1 MSQKQSR
8 NNSEKPV
15 ADKKRKPARNQDQR
29 QDDKPKNRPAR
40 GQDQKHEAR
49 RDQKH
54 EQRRDLKNE
63 QRRDRKHEPRRDQKH
78 GQKPDQLQEQNEN
91 QDYII
96 GKNPV
101 IEALKSERDINKI
114 LIAEG
119 SQSGQMQQVIGMAKE
134 ANVIVQ
140 FVPKKKI
147 DHLADGNHQGVIAQ
161 VAAYEYAEI
170 DDLFAAAEKKNEA
183 PFFLLLDEIEDPHN
197 LGSIMRT
204 ADASGAHGII
214 IPKRRAV
221 GLTTTVAKLSTGA
234 IEYIPVARVTNMA
247 QTIDELK
254 ERGVWI
260 AGTDASAK
268 QDFRQI
274 DGTLP
279 LGLVI
284 GSEGKGMGR
293 LIRDKCD
300 FLLSLPMVGHVTSLN
315 ASVAAALLMYEV
327 HRKRHPL
334 GE

>member
-1 MSQKQSR
+1 MS
-8 NNSEKPV
+8 
-15 ADKKRKPARNQDQR
+15 
-29 QDDKPKNRPAR
+29 
-40 GQDQKHEAR
+40 
-49 RDQKH
+49 
-54 EQRRDLKNE
+54 
-63 QRRDRKHEPRRDQKH
+63 
-78 GQKPDQLQEQNEN
+78 

-101 IEALKSERDINKI
+101 IEALKSDRDVNKV

-119 SQSGQMQQVIGMAKE
+119 SQKGQMQQVIGLAKE
-134 ANVIVQ
+134 KNVMVQ

-147 DHLADGNHQGVIAQ
+147 DGLVEGNHQGVIAQ
-161 VAAYEYAEI
+161 VAAYQYAEL
-170 DDLFAAAEKKNEA
+170 DDLFSRAEKRNEA

-204 ADASGAHGII
+204 ADAVGAHGII

-221 GLTTTVAKLSTGA
+221 GLTATVAKASTGA
-234 IEYIPVARVTNMA
+234 IEYIPVVRVTNMSR
-247 QTIDELK
+247 TIDELK

-260 AGTDASAK
+260 AGTDAK
-268 QDFRQI
+268 GKEDFREF

-293 LIRDKCD
+293 LIKDKCD
-300 FLLSLPMVGHVTSLN
+300 FLIRLPMKGKVTSLN

-327 HRKRHPL
+327 YRKRYPL
-334 GE
+334 G

>member
-1 MSQKQSR
+1 MSQNRNQKPNRNQKQDE
-8 NNSEKPV
+8 NN
-15 ADKKRKPARNQDQR
+15 RKPNRNRNQNQDENNQKPNRNQKQNDNNQKPNQNQNSKRTLNHNLKEDQI
-29 QDDKPKNRPAR
+29 
-40 GQDQKHEAR
+40 QDQSI
-49 RDQKH
+49 
-54 EQRRDLKNE
+54 N
-63 QRRDRKHEPRRDQKH
+63 
-78 GQKPDQLQEQNEN
+78 QNEN

-119 SQSGQMQQVIGMAKE
+119 SQGGQMQQVIGMAKE
-134 ANVIVQ
+134 ANVMVQ

-147 DHLADGNHQGVIAQ
+147 DQISDGIHQGVVAQ
-161 VAAYEYAEI
+161 VAAYDYAEL
-170 DDLFAAAEKKNEA
+170 DDLFTVAEKKNEA
-183 PFFLLLDEIEDPHN
+183 PFFMLLDEIEDPHN

-204 ADASGAHGII
+204 ADAAGAHGII

-221 GLTTTVAKLSTGA
+221 GLTATVAKASTGA
-234 IEYIPVARVTNMA
+234 IEYIPVVRVTNMA
-247 QTIDELK
+247 RTIDDLK
-254 ERGVWI
+254 GRGVWI

-268 QDFRQI
+268 QDYRAI

-300 FLLSLPMVGHVTSLN
+300 FLLSLPMAGRVTSLN
-315 ASVAAALLMYEV
+315 ASVAASLLMYEV
-327 HRKRHPL
+327 YRKRHPL